1 MSSSDPLYHG
11 TAWPL
16 KEGED
21 LTYEA
26 APLRNY
32 DQEILGDY
40 GGNVYATR
48 NLQAAQ
54 FYADAAGENSGMPI
68 DSIIYEVKHTG
79 ENLEAD
85 PSADWPGDDIRAD
98 KLTVIQEHSRTPA
111 SERPPRLPRPS
122 DRQTDTG
129 HMVFDKASGGW
140 KMG

>member
-32 DQEILGDY
+32 DQGIVGDY

-48 NLQAAQ
+48 NLQSAQ
-54 FYADAAGENSGMPI
+54 FYADIASGNSGMPI
-68 DSIIYEVKHTG
+68 DSLVYEVKHTG
-79 ENLEAD
+79 ERLETD
-85 PSADWPGDDIRAD
+85 PSAEWAGDDDVRAD
-98 KLTVIQEHSRTPA
+98 KLTVVQEHSRNMGPKA
-111 SERPPRLPRPS
+111 RVRDSWA
-122 DRQTDTG
+122 
-129 HMVFDKASGGW
+129 FDHWADLVEKQRGDGW
-140 KMG
+140 KNTR